1 MHIDAEIEIEIEMN
15 QNRTLPLNK
24 FKYATLLHL
33 AIEEDRNDPPEVA
46 LEPFSNNSLSL
57 VFFSLYGLKNKMNTT
72 SHPIIMKIV
81 K

>member
-1 MHIDAEIEIEIEMN
+1 MN
-15 QNRTLPLNK
+15 QNRTLPLNR

-33 AIEEDRNDPPEVA
+33 AIEEDKKDPPEAA
-46 LEPFSNNSLSL
+46 LEPFNTNSLSA

-72 SHPIIMKIV
+72 SQPIIMKIV